1 MQPAVSKRDRICS
14 RHAFQCS
21 TPKPVPS
28 MQPVHLIN
36 LAYLPV
42 LLPVSASSTP
52 LYMTSKHGYRLC
64 CERRPENDL
73 GLRKAA
79 HICCPGLTT
88 MEIMSTDKNFQYTFS
103 FMSKTFDREEMASQ
117 TTKQRQITL
126 DFLRA
131 RHSSNQR
138 LKRHHASVKSLSG
151 YASTVTESFRMECRW
166 KCGHATGEK
175 ASVISLTKE
184 LWMLTHNSCQ
194 VVHLLQL
201 LLQRDLRV
209 LRFRNNRFI
218 HRVLPNDCSTLL
230 AHFDTKRQEL

>member
-1 MQPAVSKRDRICS
+1 
-14 RHAFQCS
+14 
-21 TPKPVPS
+21 
-28 MQPVHLIN
+28 
-36 LAYLPV
+36 
-42 LLPVSASSTP
+42 
-52 LYMTSKHGYRLC
+52 
-64 CERRPENDL
+64 
-73 GLRKAA
+73 
-79 HICCPGLTT
+79 
-88 MEIMSTDKNFQYTFS
+88 
-103 FMSKTFDREEMASQ
+103 MSKTFDREEMASQ

-151 YASTVTESFRMECRW
+151 YASTITESFRMECRW
-166 KCGHATGEK
+166 KWGHATGEK

-209 LRFRNNRFI
+209 LRFRNNRFKVKSSSLFTACCQTTAAPSSLI
-218 HRVLPNDCSTLL
+218 STRK
-230 AHFDTKRQEL
+230 DRNSKTKEYY